1 MLLVAS
7 LSVCVLRTH
16 AGSNLPRQKREWA
29 TPPRPLTENH
39 DYTGEEAIAK
49 IRSDAEYHGR
59 ITYSLEGVGTNMYP
73 FDVFVV
79 NRTTGAIRVTKV
91 LDREDIDMY
100 NLLGIAKYDN
110 NSLAHGKIKIQ
121 IKVVDENDNAPVF
134 GAMKPVGVYELSV
147 PGTPVTTV
155 TATDADEPG
164 NKNTQLVYSIVKQ
177 EPPHGMFA
185 MNRQGNIVVKE
196 PSLDRER
203 EDQYFLTVKAQDLNG
218 SPEGL
223 TGTST
228 LTINVLDVNDNPPTT
243 EKEKYEGNVEENTH
257 GVEVMRIKAQDL
269 DLKGTENWE
278 AVFDIDKGNEANYF
292 SIKTDPNTNEGI
304 LMLDQPVDYEKVK
317 TLDLGLTVRNKATVH
332 GKVTESTSYK
342 RYPVK
347 INVKNQREG
356 PRFDP
361 QVKGIS
367 MSEEDSNNIKK
378 VIASYPAI
386 DQDTGKPAEKVTYIK
401 SSDPD
406 NWLTIDPDT
415 ADIKLN
421 KMPDRESPFLVNGT
435 YFVEVLCISK
445 DMPLSTATG
454 TVGIQV
460 EDFNDHFPTLTNTI
474 ETLCIPKNNF
484 FVTAV
489 DEDDFPNGAPFTFEI
504 IPEGT
509 KGKWQVEHLNDT
521 SAFLRTQEP
530 LWPGLHEVVL
540 LVKDMQG
547 EASPHPQK
555 VTVQV
560 CTCEDG
566 VICGRR
572 GAHGQPAKRAELGP
586 AAIGLLLLGPLLFLL
601 IPLLLLKCQCG
612 DGVGRPR
619 FIQDQSTVCNSH
631 LISYCTEGKGDN
643 TKVPLTYVP
652 AKLFSGRWS
661 EDVVDPM
668 NRAVFEGRN
677 DKQLWAMTQE
687 NKINFGSRFEGGEVG
702 AERAAETFDCIAL
715 PDHILAQYYT
725 QKWQHGGEKLAA
737 ADALLEHDYEGQGS
751 SSGSLGCCSLLESS
765 NDLQFLDD
773 LDLKFKTLAEVC
785 AGKKVQ
791 QVAPLPSTSPTKVVS
806 ERLPEPLKLPPVD
819 HTVLR
824 DKDQSNVRK
833 SQAMSTEVERVGNQG
848 QGVLLQQQQQQPVY
862 YTATSPVLQPMQYVV
877 QPQVHNTLLL
887 AETPAANLQGMML
900 ATPAQGVLVQGRTM
914 VSGGL
919 TQNPGMVLVENAE
932 VQNAAQGVFVQGRT
946 MVSGG
951 LTQNPGMVLVENA
964 EVQNAAQ
971 GMIVQG
977 KTMVSGGLTQNP
989 GMVLV
994 ENAKVQNA
1002 AQGVFVQG
1010 RTMVSGG
1017 LTQNPG
1023 MVLVENA
1030 KVQNAAQGVFVQGRT
1045 MVSGGLTQ
1053 NPGMVL
1059 VENAKVQTIGGRSG
1073 VQSMMVVE
1081 GNVPAGSIKVP
1092 KGIQT
1097 SLQPGRIS
1105 GAERILV
1112 AKGSSRGSGQTPQE
1126 AGGVSLN
1133 RKTYALPN
1141 SKAGEMV
1148 SSNKTSTYRKVA
1160 VQEKLK

>member
-1 MLLVAS
+1 MIVIHLQ
-7 LSVCVLRTH
+7 SVCVLMAHSGT
-16 AGSNLPRQKREWA
+16 SPVRQKREWA

-39 DYTGEEAIAK
+39 DYTSEESIAK
-49 IRSDAEYHGR
+49 IQSDYKYHER
-59 ITYSLEGVGTNMYP
+59 ITYTLEGEGANEDPM
-73 FDVFVV
+73 DVFVV
-79 NRTTGAIRVTKV
+79 NRQTGIIRVTKV
-91 LDREDIDMY
+91 LDREEIGIY
-100 NLLGIAKYDN
+100 NLFGIAKYDN
-110 NSLAHGKIKIQ
+110 GTLAEEKMKIQ
-121 IKVVDENDNAPVF
+121 VQVVDENDNAPVF
-134 GAMKPVGVYELSV
+134 DAMKPVDVYELSV

-164 NKNTQLVYSIVKQ
+164 NMNSQLVYSIVKQ

-185 MNRQGNIVVKE
+185 MNRYGNILVQE

-203 EDQYFLTVKAQDLNG
+203 EDQYILTVKAQDLNG

-243 EKEKYEGNVEENTH
+243 EKEKYEGSIEENTH

-278 AVFDIDKGNEANYF
+278 AIFDIDKGNEANYF

-304 LMLDQPVDYEKVK
+304 LMLDQAVDYEKVK
-317 TLDLGLTVRNKATVH
+317 TLDLGLTVRNKATLF
-332 GKVTESTSYK
+332 GKVTESTTYK
-342 RYPVK
+342 TYPVK
-347 INVKNQREG
+347 ISVKNQREG

-361 QVKGIS
+361 KVKDIP

-378 VIASYPAI
+378 VIARYPAI
-386 DQDTGKPAEKVTYIK
+386 DQDTGKPAEKVKYIK

-445 DMPLSTATG
+445 EMPLSTATG

-474 ETLCIPKNNF
+474 ETLCIPNNNF

-504 IPEGT
+504 IPERT

-521 SAFLRTQEP
+521 TAILRTQES

-547 EASPHPQK
+547 EASLQPQK

-566 VICGRR
+566 AICGRR
-572 GAHGQPAKRAELGP
+572 GAHGQPGKRAELGP

-601 IPLLLLKCQCG
+601 IPLLLLSCQCG
-612 DGVGRPR
+612 DGVGKPR
-619 FIQDQSTVCNSH
+619 AIQDQSSHCSSH
-631 LISYCTEGKGDN
+631 LINYCTEGKGDN
-643 TKVPLTYVP
+643 TKVPRTYVP
-652 AKLFSGRWS
+652 AKMFSGGWS
-661 EDVVDPM
+661 EDVFDSVL
-668 NRAVFEGRN
+668 EGRN
-677 DKQLWAMTQE
+677 DKRLWAMTQE
-687 NKINFGSRFEGGEVG
+687 KWKNLGSRFEGGEVG
-702 AERAAETFDCIAL
+702 AERAAETYDSIAL
-715 PDHILAQYYT
+715 PDHILAQYYM
-725 QKWQHGGEKLAA
+725 QKSQHGGKNLAV
-737 ADALLEHDYEGQGS
+737 ADAVLKYNYEGQGS
-751 SSGSLGCCSLLESS
+751 STGSLDCCSLLEFS

-773 LDLKFKTLAEVC
+773 LGLKFKTLAELS
-785 AGKKVQ
+785 AGKKIQ
-791 QVAPLPSTSPTKVVS
+791 QVTPLPSTSPTKVVS
-806 ERLPEPLKLPPVD
+806 KRLPEPLKLPPVD
-819 HTVLR
+819 HTVMR
-824 DKDQSNVRK
+824 DTDHSYVRK
-833 SQAMSTEVERVGNQG
+833 NHTMSTEVERVGNQG
-848 QGVLLQQQQQQPVY
+848 QVVLLQQQQQPLY

-877 QPQVHNTLLL
+877 QPQVQNTLLL
-887 AETPAANLQGMML
+887 AEAPATNLQGMML
-900 ATPAQGVLVQGRTM
+900 AAPAQGVLVQGRAM
-914 VSGGL
+914 VSGG
-919 TQNPGMVLVENAE
+919 P
-932 VQNAAQGVFVQGRT
+932 
-946 MVSGG
+946 
-951 LTQNPGMVLVENA
+951 TQNPGMVLVENA

-977 KTMVSGGLTQNP
+977 RTMVSGGPTQNP

-1002 AQGVFVQG
+1002 AQGMIVQG

-1017 LTQNPG
+1017 PTQNPS
-1023 MVLVENA
+1023 MVLVENP
-1030 KVQNAAQGVFVQGRT
+1030 KVR
-1045 MVSGGLTQ
+1045 
-1053 NPGMVL
+1053 
-1059 VENAKVQTIGGRSG
+1059 TIGGRSG
-1073 VQSMMVVE
+1073 VQAMMVVE

-1112 AKGSSRGSGQTPQE
+1112 VKGSSRGSGQTPQE
-1126 AGGVSLN
+1126 AGGVSLKRN
-1133 RKTYALPN
+1133 AYALLN
-1141 SKAGEMV
+1141 SKTGEMV
-1148 SSNKTSTYRKVA
+1148 SSSKTSTYQKVA
-1160 VQEKLK
+1160 VQEKHK